1 MYHSKELNKIAF
13 DPVLWDKLENTDNDL
28 VMKQLLADG
37 SEYFETHIGFAG
49 FVDAFKSMEASG
61 NTPL

>member
-28 VMKQLLADG
+28 VMKQLLSDG
-37 SEYFETHIGFAG
+37 SEYFESHLGFTG
-49 FVDAFKSMEASG
+49 FSDTFKSMEAR
-61 NTPL
+61 